1 MRTISCRCW
10 TAFISTWANKRHLYI
25 VTEVLGPNLYD
36 AVIKEKKMLPMREL
50 QSITKDIIKC
60 LRLLKTLGV
69 IHCDLKPE
77 NILFR
82 TETSKTV
89 KVIDFGSS
97 TFIDDSDYDYLQ
109 TRPYRAP
116 EISFGCKFDFTADI
130 WSLGCILY
138 ELAASRVLFNYTT
151 VQENLAKALA
161 INKFYSTDLFADGT
175 KRKKYV
181 TSNGLFFSE
190 SSNRKEWDIVVPKL
204 DYEPF
209 ADLKAA
215 GYDPCLISFIE
226 KCLVLDPMNRMTV
239 ESALEHEFLKK
250 TFN

>member
-1 MRTISCRCW
+1 M
-10 TAFISTWANKRHLYI
+10 YI

-36 AVIKEKKMLPMREL
+36 AVIKEKKSLPMREL
-50 QSITKDIIKC
+50 QSITKDIVKC
-60 LRLLKTLGV
+60 LKLLKNLGV

-82 TETSKTV
+82 TETSKSV

-138 ELAASRVLFNYTT
+138 ELAASRVLFNYSV
-151 VQENLAKALA
+151 VQENLAKAFA
-161 INKFYSTDLFADGT
+161 INKYYSVDLFADGV

-181 TSNGLFFSE
+181 TPNGLFFSE
-190 SSNRKEWDIVVPKL
+190 SPNQKEWDIIIPKI
-204 DYEPF
+204 DHEPF
-209 ADLKAA
+209 ADLKAL
-215 GYDPCLISFIE
+215 GCDPSLISFIE
-226 KCLVLDPMNRMTV
+226 KCLVLDPMNRMTAD
-239 ESALEHEFLKK
+239 SAMEHEFLKK
-250 TFN
+250 NFN